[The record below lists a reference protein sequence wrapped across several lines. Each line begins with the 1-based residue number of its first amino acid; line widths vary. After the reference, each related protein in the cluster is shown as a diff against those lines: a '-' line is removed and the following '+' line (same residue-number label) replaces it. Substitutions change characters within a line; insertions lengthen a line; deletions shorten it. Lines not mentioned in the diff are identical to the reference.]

1 MAKKNGAANGH
12 RHRLRERLLAGG
24 RQAMADYELLELLL
38 AYAIPR
44 KDTKP
49 LARDLLT
56 RFASLAGVLLQ
67 DAERL
72 REAPGLGESTLAF
85 LRLVRE
91 LLARMLEAEVDG
103 GLRISSPE
111 DVADYVRL
119 SLGAEP
125 RECVLALCLN
135 SANRL
140 VHRTIVAEGTVNQS
154 PVYPR
159 EVARLA
165 LLHGATALILIHNH
179 PSGQPLPSDED
190 KAMTRQLA
198 DALARLDVRLHD
210 HLVVTPSS
218 VYSIMT
224 GRMVHS
230 APAAAA
236 P

>member
-1 MAKKNGAANGH
+1 MSGNKNQYCDGH
-12 RHRLRERLLAGG
+12 RQRLRERLLAGG
-24 RQAMADYELLELLL
+24 RPAMADYELLELLL

-49 LARDLLT
+49 LARDLLA
-56 RFASLAGVLLQ
+56 RFATIASVLLQ
-67 DAERL
+67 DPERL
-72 REAPGLGESTLAF
+72 REAPGLGESTVAF

-91 LLARMLEAEVDG
+91 LLARMLEAEVDSG
-103 GLRISSPE
+103 IRISSPE

-119 SLGAEP
+119 RLGPEP

-140 VHRTIVAEGTVNQS
+140 VHRTVIAEGTVNQS

-198 DALARLDVRLHD
+198 DALAKLDIRLHD
-210 HLVVTPSS
+210 HLIATPSS

-224 GRMVHS
+224 SRMIY
-230 APAAAA
+230 PAAASS
-236 P
+236 

>member
-1 MAKKNGAANGH
+1 MVKKNQGADGH

-24 RQAMADYELLELLL
+24 RQATADYELLELLL

-49 LARDLLT
+49 LARDLLV
-56 RFASLAGVLLQ
+56 RFATLAGVLLQ
-67 DAERL
+67 DPERV
-72 REAPGLGESTLAF
+72 REVPGLGELSIALF
-85 LRLVRE
+85 RLVRE
-91 LLARMLEAEVDG
+91 LLARMLEAEVDA

-119 SLGAEP
+119 RLGPEP

-154 PVYPR
+154 PVYTR

-179 PSGQPLPSDED
+179 PSGQPWPSEED
-190 KAMTRQLA
+190 RAMTRQLA
-198 DALARLDVRLHD
+198 DALARLDIRLHD
-210 HLVVTPSS
+210 HLIVTPST

-224 GRMVHS
+224 GRMIHP
-230 APAAAA
+230 APAAAT